1 MPRGIIECLPSVGWV
16 STPIV
21 RDFFKIS
28 TSSIPLLYENAILNV
43 LLTFTLI
50 PMGLYD
56 EIVWLGYKVLFT
68 PS

>member
-1 MPRGIIECLPSVGWV
+1 MPRGIIECFPSVGWV

-21 RDFFKIS
+21 SDLKKIS
-28 TSSIPLLYENAILNV
+28 TSSIPLLKENAILNV

-50 PMGLYD
+50 PKGLYD
-56 EIVWLGYKVLFT
+56 DNVWLGYKVLFT